1 MSFKSLGLA
10 PALLETLEKQKF
22 VEPSEIQ
29 QQAVPAFLA
38 GKDVVGIAQ
47 TGSGKT
53 ASFVLP
59 LLMKMVK
66 NVDYSNRHIKAL
78 ILAPTRELAIQ
89 VHQVIQLFS
98 QNLDRKI
105 KSMAVYGGVSINP
118 QMIGLQNVEI
128 LVATPG
134 RLLDLIEHKALHL
147 TEVSTFIMDEADKL
161 LNLDFQDELE
171 KILSLLPTKKQSL
184 MYSATF
190 NDDVQSIQKL
200 FLNNPLVINIEP
212 DEESVDLIEQLAYKV
227 EAENKGPFL
236 RELLKEGKY
245 AQVLIFTSSGK
256 RAEQVAGKLEKN
268 GISALPMHGKLSQ
281 GARNTALAKFK
292 AKELQAL
299 VVTDLLSR
307 GIDIDVLPCV
317 INYELPRSPKD
328 YIHRIG
334 RTGRA
339 GASGTA
345 ISLVTDADMHH
356 FSVIM
361 KKTGQWVE
369 VVDSKL
375 PNNEQRER

>member
-22 VEPSEIQ
+22 VDPTDIQ
-29 QQAVPAFLA
+29 KQAIPAFLA

-59 LLMKMVK
+59 LLMKVVK
-66 NVDYSNRHIKAL
+66 NDDYSNRHIKAL

-98 QNLDRKI
+98 QNLDRKV

-118 QMIGLQNVEI
+118 QMIGMQNVEI

-134 RLLDLIEHKALHL
+134 RLLDLIENKALHL
-147 TEVSTFIMDEADKL
+147 SEVSTFIMDEADKL
-161 LNLDFQDELE
+161 LNLDFQEELE
-171 KILSLLPTKKQSL
+171 KILSLLPSKKQSL
-184 MYSATF
+184 LYSATF
-190 NDDVQSIQKL
+190 NDDVQSIHEL
-200 FLNNPLVINIEP
+200 FLKNPTVINIEP

-227 EAENKGPFL
+227 TNENKGPFL
-236 RELLKEGKY
+236 RALLKEGKY

-256 RAEQVAGKLEKN
+256 RAEQVAGKLSKN
-268 GISALPMHGKLSQ
+268 GITASPMHGKLSQ
-281 GARNTALAKFK
+281 GARTTALTKFK
-292 AKELQAL
+292 AKELQVL

-345 ISLVTDADMHH
+345 ISFVTEEEMHH
-356 FSVIM
+356 FKVIM
-361 KKTGQWVE
+361 KKTGQWVDVIDFE
-369 VVDSKL
+369 IPRD
-375 PNNEQRER
+375 